1 VKIKHESLLSVLTG
15 TRFTTL
21 LASIEHHIKS
31 RFNDEPFQRRF
42 DAYSDDPA
50 KRGSLML
57 RVAAAMSTEE
67 FVIEPLF

>member
-1 VKIKHESLLSVLTG
+1 
-15 TRFTTL
+15 L
-21 LASIEHHIKS
+21 LASIENHIKS